1 MDIEWSALTNLTLKD
16 QHMATKKKAP
26 AKKAPAKKAPVA
38 KKAPAK
44 KAPAKKA
51 PAVKKAAVA
60 KKAPVAKKAA
70 AKKAPAKKVAAK
82 KAPAKK
88 AAVAA
93 KPKAG
98 VKAKMTKTAIINDI
112 AESTNMTRAQVT
124 SVMEELESVIER
136 HIRKR
141 SVGEF
146 TLPGLLKIKAAKR
159 PATKKRMGRN
169 PATGEEIVIAAKPAT
184 TRVRIS
190 ALKKLKDMI
199 A

>member
-1 MDIEWSALTNLTLKD
+1 
-16 QHMATKKKAP
+16 MATKKKAP
-26 AKKAPAKKAPVA
+26 AKKAVAKKAPAKKAVAKKAPAKKAPVA
-38 KKAPAK
+38 KKAATKKAVAK

-51 PAVKKAAVA
+51 PAKKVVA
-60 KKAPVAKKAA
+60 KKAPAKKAA
-70 AKKAPAKKVAAK
+70 AKKAPVAA
-82 KAPAKK
+82 P
-88 AAVAA
+88 AA

-98 VKAKMTKTAIINDI
+98 VKAKMTKTAILNDI
-112 AESTNMTRAQVT
+112 AESTNLSRAQVA
-124 SVMEELESVIER
+124 SVMDELESVIER

>member
-1 MDIEWSALTNLTLKD
+1 
-16 QHMATKKKAP
+16 MATK
-26 AKKAPAKKAPVA
+26 KKAPAKKAPVA

-51 PAVKKAAVA
+51 AV
-60 KKAPVAKKAA
+60 KKAPVAKKAPA
-70 AKKAPAKKVAAK
+70 AKKTPAK

-88 AAVAA
+88 AVTAAPTA
-93 KPKAG
+93 KPQAG
-98 VKAKMTKTAIINDI
+98 VKIKMTKTAMINDI
-112 AESTNMTRAQVT
+112 AESTNLTRAQVT
-124 SVMEELESVIER
+124 SVMEELESLIER

>member
-1 MDIEWSALTNLTLKD
+1 
-16 QHMATKKKAP
+16 MATQKKAP
-26 AKKAPAKKAPVA
+26 AKKAAA

-51 PAVKKAAVA
+51 PAKKAAV
-60 KKAPVAKKAA
+60 
-70 AKKAPAKKVAAK
+70 K

-88 AAVAA
+88 AAA
-93 KPKAG
+93 PKAPVKKAPG
-98 VKAKMTKTAIINDI
+98 IKAKMTKTAILNER
-112 AESTNMTRAQVT
+112 ATNTRLSRAQVT
-124 SVMEELESVIER
+124 SVMDELESVIER

-169 PATGEEIVIAAKPAT
+169 PATGEEIVIPAKPAT
-184 TRVRIS
+184 TRVRVT

-199 A
+199 V